1 MDVLSLQ
8 QRSGWT
14 VEHRA
19 VTASTNDDAAR
30 LVEQGAPARTVVVA
44 DRQTTGRGREA
55 RRFASPAGGL
65 YVSLLLDARP
75 EHLPAG
81 IVALVA
87 VAAAEAIEAVV
98 SAPAEIKWPND
109 LWLGGRKAG
118 GILLE
123 MSDASRPVVA
133 GIGINLHAVPGDLP
147 AELRASLTAL
157 DEAAGHAVDREAL
170 LADLLAAV
178 DRWSERLAEGAVADL
193 EAAWQGRLAL
203 LGQPVRCTFA
213 GRMLEGVLEDVS
225 LRDGLLLRDAVSG
238 PVWRQAEHVQDLRPA
253 ARTIS

>member
-14 VEHRA
+14 VEHRV
-19 VTASTNDDAAR
+19 VTTSTNDEAAR

-44 DRQTTGRGREA
+44 DRQTAGRGREA

-75 EHLPAG
+75 EHLPGG

-87 VAAAEAIEAVV
+87 VAAAEAIEAAVG
-98 SAPAEIKWPND
+98 APVQIKWPND

-133 GIGINLHAVPGDLP
+133 GIGVNLQAVPDDLP
-147 AELRASLTAL
+147 SELRASLTAL
-157 DEAAGHAVDREAL
+157 DEAAGHAVAREAL
-170 LADLLAAV
+170 LADLLGAV
-178 DRWSERLAEGAVADL
+178 DRWSERLAAGALTDL
-193 EAAWQGRLAL
+193 ETAWQARLAL
-203 LGQPVRCTFA
+203 VGRPIRCTFA
-213 GRMLEGVLEDVS
+213 GRPLEGVLEDAS
-225 LRDGLLLRDAVSG
+225 LRDGLLIRDAVSG